1 MHLKQTLKHPAAQ
14 TLLFL
19 GVLAVIA
26 VDLGE
31 LDYKAGSYFWF
42 RFHEVFYLAAVFA
55 ALVSLRATSVAAP
68 ATLGLALGYLASA
81 TGAFDDRLHP
91 FLVERLYG
99 SSGFVT
105 NPQFTKLVF
114 YGIGFG
120 ALIAKLLHPSRRLL
134 HLLCLVLLAV
144 NMALALNNHKSF
156 PDGMLRELIDLR
168 RTELMQATDLRPQEL
183 GAFCRTHQ
191 AVCRYRTGSSVTEVP
206 SAIAMTP
213 YMRDYYQVMR
223 KQFDQGFEAN
233 VLNTFTANSLYISY
247 TVAPD
252 YAIEV
257 FDPVVVDRYW
267 SMSVFYFYRNSSFV
281 SCGWFLFFVVLGV
294 VHRKVNRRYDLRN
307 IFK

>member
-55 ALVSLRATSVAAP
+55 ALVSLRAT
-68 ATLGLALGYLASA
+68 LGLALGYLASA
-81 TGAFDDRLHP
+81 TGAFDDLLHP
-91 FLVERLYG
+91 FLVETLYG

-114 YGIGFG
+114 YGIGVG
-120 ALIAKLLHPSRRLL
+120 ALVVKLLHPSRKLL
-134 HLLCLVLLAV
+134 HLLCFVLLAV
-144 NMALALNNHKSF
+144 NMALALNNHKSY

-168 RTELMQATDLRPQEL
+168 RTELMQAKDLPPQEF

-206 SAIAMTP
+206 SAIAMNP

-267 SMSVFYFYRNSSFV
+267 NLSVFYFYRNSAFV
-281 SCGWFLFFVVLGV
+281 SFGWFLFFVVLGV
-294 VHRKVNRRYDLRN
+294 VHRNVNRRYDLKN